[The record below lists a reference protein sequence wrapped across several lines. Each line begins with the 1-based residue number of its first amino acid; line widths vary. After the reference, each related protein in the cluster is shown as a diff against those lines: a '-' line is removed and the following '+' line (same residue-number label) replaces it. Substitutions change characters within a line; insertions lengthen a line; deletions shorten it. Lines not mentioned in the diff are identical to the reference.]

1 MAIRVLVPGASFAVN
16 AARVFVAAIA
26 AACVMW
32 VAIGLVSLRFD
43 IGSLPTLLDLLWS
56 QLLIFGIMAA
66 VFVNTYVMREYE
78 DKGIGGPR
86 WLRYLPA
93 AWAAL
98 MSVGMAMLIVQIWTD
113 YKAGP
118 NFVLKIMYSLICVGG
133 CGTYAGL
140 ISLVRIE
147 PNPVYNALRYAMYGL
162 SFLVGVET
170 LDAIWTVPY
179 LSSDDTGARFGWV
192 AMAAGATAAAFGV
205 IGLVVHE
212 VSHKQERSR
221 VVGMIAYAALGLVG
235 FSLAVLALWDALEA
249 GAMRFVLGAAVTL
262 TIATVALWML
272 RNFYANPVVDEG
284 DEWALAS
291 GTDETGGS
299 EGDVNEAEVGDDVG
313 AGDGE
318 GDGSDAEEGATG
330 RDRG

>member
-1 MAIRVLVPGASFAVN
+1 M
-16 AARVFVAAIA
+16 
-26 AACVMW
+26 
-32 VAIGLVSLRFD
+32 VSLRFD
-43 IGSLPTLLDLLWS
+43 IGSLPTLIDLLWS

-78 DKGIGGPR
+78 DREVGGPR

-93 AWAAL
+93 VWAAL

-147 PNPVYNALRYAMYGL
+147 LNPVYAALRYAMYGL
-162 SFLVGVET
+162 TFLVGVET
-170 LDAIWTVPY
+170 LDAIWTVAY

-192 AMAAGATAAAFGV
+192 AIAAGAAAAAFGV

-221 VVGMIAYAALGLVG
+221 VVGLVVYAALGLVG
-235 FSLAVLALWDALEA
+235 FSLAVLALWDALDA

-262 TIATVALWML
+262 TIATIALWML
-272 RNFYANPVVDEG
+272 RNFYASPVVEGEDDGWVVASGPEG
-284 DEWALAS
+284 D
-291 GTDETGGS
+291 GGLDD
-299 EGDVNEAEVGDDVG
+299 GDAVDDGVGVEVGGEVGDG
-313 AGDGE
+313 SAGVEMSGE
-318 GDGSDAEEGATG
+318 SGDAGEEDNQMRA
-330 RDRG
+330 

>member
-1 MAIRVLVPGASFAVN
+1 MN

-66 VFVNTYVMREYE
+66 VFVNTYVMRTYE
-78 DKGIGGPR
+78 DRDVGGPR

-98 MSVGMAMLIVQIWTD
+98 MSVGMAVLIVQIWTD
-113 YKAGP
+113 YRAGP
-118 NFVLKIMYSLICVGG
+118 NFVLKIMYSLICAGG

-140 ISLVRIE
+140 ISLARIE
-147 PNPVYNALRYAMYGL
+147 PNPAYAALRYAMYGL
-162 SFLVGVET
+162 TFLVGVET
-170 LDAIWTVPY
+170 LDAIWSVAY

-192 AMAAGATAAAFGV
+192 AMAAGASAAAFGV
-205 IGLVVHE
+205 VGLVVYE
-212 VSHKQERSR
+212 ASRKQERSR
-221 VVGMIAYAALGLVG
+221 VIGMIAYAALGLVG
-235 FSLAVLALWDALEA
+235 FSIAVLALWEALEA

-262 TIATVALWML
+262 TIATIALWML
-272 RNFYANPVVDEG
+272 RNFYANPVGEEDGWVASGPEG
-284 DEWALAS
+284 D
-291 GTDETGGS
+291 GG
-299 EGDVNEAEVGDDVG
+299 DVG
-313 AGDGE
+313 AGDGVGEESRALE
-318 GDGSDAEEGATG
+318 GGDVLEEATRQG
-330 RDRG
+330 RDSRG

>member
-16 AARVFVAAIA
+16 AARVFVAAVA
-26 AACVMW
+26 TACVMW

-98 MSVGMAMLIVQIWTD
+98 MSVGMAMLIAQIWTD
-113 YKAGP
+113 YRAGP

-140 ISLVRIE
+140 ISLARIE

-162 SFLVGVET
+162 TFLVGVET
-170 LDAIWTVPY
+170 LDAIWTVPH

-205 IGLVVHE
+205 IGLVVYE

-221 VVGMIAYAALGLVG
+221 VIGMIVYAALGLVG

-262 TIATVALWML
+262 TIATIALWML
-272 RNFYANPVVDEG
+272 RNFYANPVVEEDG
-284 DEWALAS
+284 EWALAS
-291 GTDETGGS
+291 GADGDGGS
-299 EGDVNEAEVGDDVG
+299 GGDVNVAEVGDDVG
-313 AGDGE
+313 AGADE
-318 GDGSDAEEGATG
+318 GAGSDAGEGIAG

>member
-1 MAIRVLVPGASFAVN
+1 MRWRLRCLFRGLVSAVN

-43 IGSLPTLLDLLWS
+43 IGSLPTLIDLLWS

-78 DKGIGGPR
+78 DRDVGGPR
-86 WLRYLPA
+86 RLRYLPA
-93 AWAAL
+93 VWAAL
-98 MSVGMAMLIVQIWTD
+98 MSVGMAILIVQIWTD

-147 PNPVYNALRYAMYGL
+147 PNPVYAALRYAMYGL
-162 SFLVGVET
+162 TFLVGVET
-170 LDAIWTVPY
+170 LDAIWTVAY

-192 AMAAGATAAAFGV
+192 AIAAGAAAATFGV

-212 VSHKQERSR
+212 VSYKQERSR
-221 VVGMIAYAALGLVG
+221 IIGLIVYAALGLVG

-262 TIATVALWML
+262 TIATIALWML
-272 RNFYANPVVDEG
+272 RSFYANPVVEGYEGEFLEEDDNGTNMGGEVSDEG
-284 DEWALAS
+284 E
-291 GTDETGGS
+291 
-299 EGDVNEAEVGDDVG
+299 
-313 AGDGE
+313 
-318 GDGSDAEEGATG
+318 
-330 RDRG
+330 RG

>member
-1 MAIRVLVPGASFAVN
+1 MRYRVLVPGASFAVN

-66 VFVNTYVMREYE
+66 VFVNTYVMRMYE
-78 DKGIGGPR
+78 DRDVGGPR

-98 MSVGMAMLIVQIWTD
+98 MSVGMAVLIVQIWTD
-113 YKAGP
+113 YRAGP
-118 NFVLKIMYSLICVGG
+118 NFVLKIMYSLICAGG

-140 ISLVRIE
+140 ISLARIE
-147 PNPVYNALRYAMYGL
+147 PNPAYAALRYAMYGL
-162 SFLVGVET
+162 TFLVGVET
-170 LDAIWTVPY
+170 LDAIWSVAY

-192 AMAAGATAAAFGV
+192 AMAAGASAAAFGV
-205 IGLVVHE
+205 VGLVVYE
-212 VSHKQERSR
+212 ASRKQERSR
-221 VVGMIAYAALGLVG
+221 VIGMIAYAALGLVG
-235 FSLAVLALWDALEA
+235 FSIAVLALWEALEA

-262 TIATVALWML
+262 TIATIALWML
-272 RNFYANPVVDEG
+272 RNFYANPVGEEDGWVASGPEG
-284 DEWALAS
+284 D
-291 GTDETGGS
+291 GG
-299 EGDVNEAEVGDDVG
+299 DVG
-313 AGDGE
+313 AGDGVGEESRALE
-318 GDGSDAEEGATG
+318 GGDVLEEATRQG
-330 RDRG
+330 RDSRG